1 MFREI
6 HKLII
11 HLRMQTCRE
20 EKNIAVMH
28 CFVDMLDFRNMKFVD
43 ALRTFLQSFRLPGES
58 QKIDRYVLKFAERYI
73 AGNVTTEFAN
83 ADTAYILAFSVI
95 MLNTDAHNKN
105 LKGRRMTKE
114 EFLKN
119 NRGINDG
126 QNLPDAF
133 LEEVFEEIQ
142 TNEIKMKDEVEAPQ
156 ITVAPGLANTL
167 ANVGR
172 DIQRE
177 AYVLQSEGMSNRTEV
192 RFYPV
197 SFSFLFFKLT

>member
-1 MFREI
+1 
-6 HKLII
+6 
-11 HLRMQTCRE
+11 
-20 EKNIAVMH
+20 
-28 CFVDMLDFRNMKFVD
+28 
-43 ALRTFLQSFRLPGES
+43 
-58 QKIDRYVLKFAERYI
+58 
-73 AGNVTTEFAN
+73 
-83 ADTAYILAFSVI
+83 
-95 MLNTDAHNKN
+95 
-105 LKGRRMTKE
+105 MTKE